1 MENDAAND
9 AYKLATEAG
18 REASKQMIVVS
29 GGLLAGYLAFL
40 GRPGTEQILDQ
51 DFPVLVVSL
60 LFASLFSSCLSL
72 AFVYNM
78 HAARSRFFKHLQP
91 NDHDQIDA
99 WQRRGLWAAILSY
112 GFCLLAIL
120 TVIVTAIL

>member
-1 MENDAAND
+1 MSDE

-40 GRPGTEQILDQ
+40 GRPGTEQILNQ
-51 DFPVLVVSL
+51 DCPIVVVAF
-60 LFASLFSSCLSL
+60 LFGSMFSAVLSL

-78 HAARSRFFKHLQP
+78 HAARSRYFAQQLQG
-91 NDHDQIDA
+91 DHDQIDS
-99 WQRRGLWAAILSY
+99 WQRLGIWAAISSY

-120 TVIVTAIL
+120 TVIITAIF